1 MEIGLAIIFGT
12 CCSVTDCI
20 RQKITAWTLWA
31 GAVSGVLAMM
41 FRLTQGQ
48 EDMVSA
54 LAALVPAGIFLALNL
69 LTREKVGKGDGIMLL
84 VLGLLLGW
92 RLCLAVLCTACLLTG
107 ILAGVGTMAGRLHRG
122 SRLPFAPF
130 LLAAVILV
138 GLSGRTG

>member
-31 GAVSGVLAMM
+31 GAVSGFLAML
-41 FRLTQGQ
+41 FRLTQGR
-48 EDMVSA
+48 EDTASA
-54 LAALVPAGIFLALNL
+54 LASLVPAGVFLALSL
-69 LTREKVGKGDGIMLL
+69 LTREKVGKGDGLMLL

-92 RLCLAVLCTACLLTG
+92 RLCLAVLCTACLLAG
-107 ILAGVGTMAGRLHRG
+107 ILAGIGIMTGRLHRS

-130 LLAAVILV
+130 LLAALILV